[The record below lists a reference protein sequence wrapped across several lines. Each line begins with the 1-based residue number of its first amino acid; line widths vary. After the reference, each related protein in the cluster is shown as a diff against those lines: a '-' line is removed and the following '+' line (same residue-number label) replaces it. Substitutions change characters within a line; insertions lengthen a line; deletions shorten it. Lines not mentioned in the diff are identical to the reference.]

1 MKNKKIYWSIHLP
14 VEYVIILFHCDTV
27 KIMKYIGVFIYTGV
41 QLVRRPPLPFLE
53 NQKSVPILEKKDPI
67 VSIFRLNVPF
77 KMKF

>member
-1 MKNKKIYWSIHLP
+1 
-14 VEYVIILFHCDTV
+14 
-27 KIMKYIGVFIYTGV
+27 MKYIGVFIYTGV